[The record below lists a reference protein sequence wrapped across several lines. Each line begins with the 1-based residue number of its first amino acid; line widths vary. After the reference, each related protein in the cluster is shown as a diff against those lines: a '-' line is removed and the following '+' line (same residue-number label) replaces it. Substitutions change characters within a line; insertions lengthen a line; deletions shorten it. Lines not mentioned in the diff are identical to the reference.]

1 MFSIFYNNKQYAKN
15 KSNSIVSKMN
25 DNHSQEP
32 EKKFLE
38 SNLQTVIFLFTIEKI
53 LSGTY
58 II

>member
-1 MFSIFYNNKQYAKN
+1 MFSIFNNKKQYVKN
-15 KSNSIVSKMN
+15 KSNSIVSKIN
-25 DNHSQEP
+25 DNHSQEL

-38 SNLQTVIFLFTIEKI
+38 SNLHTVIFLFTIEKI